1 MIGTSLTHYRIT
13 AKLGEGGMGEVYRA
27 TDTRLGREVAIKLLP
42 AALAGDA
49 ERLQGFERE
58 AQLLAALNHPHIA
71 TIHGV
76 EDSDGAKALV
86 LELVEGPTLQDRIAQ
101 GPLPVDEALAI
112 ARQIAEALEAA
123 HEKGIIHRDLKPANV
138 KLTAD
143 GNVKV
148 LDFGLAK
155 ALDASATSSLSPSA
169 SPTLMNSPTLTAAG
183 TQLGIIL
190 GTAAYMAPEQAKGA
204 AVDKRADIWAFGLV
218 LHEMLTGER
227 LFAGDSVA
235 ETLAGV
241 LKSDIDFSKL
251 PASIATAV
259 RQLLRRCLER
269 NPKTR
274 LHDIADARLV
284 IDDLLAGRVEAGG
297 AVTSAAGPE
306 RRGHGFFLVGGLA
319 ALFGLALGLATTW
332 RPWSKSASPP
342 PALRLEISAPA
353 GTTFGTGL
361 ALSPGGPTL
370 PFLPPGPGGGLAPR
384 V

>member
-1 MIGTSLTHYRIT
+1 
-13 AKLGEGGMGEVYRA
+13 MGEVYRA

-42 AALAGDA
+42 AALAEDA
-49 ERLQGFERE
+49 ERLQRFERE
-58 AQLLAALNHPHIA
+58 GQPPAALHPPHIA

-227 LFAGDSVA
+227 LFARDSVA
-235 ETLAGV
+235 EALAGV

-269 NPKTR
+269 NPKNR
-274 LHDIADARLV
+274 LHDIADARIVL
-284 IDDLLAGRVEAGG
+284 DDVAAGKADDGGNLGAVAPARSRSARSPALPWLAGF
-297 AVTSAAGPE
+297 AVG
-306 RRGHGFFLVGGLA
+306 A
-319 ALFGLALGLATTW
+319 ALATLATRTVLAPA
-332 RPWSKSASPP
+332 RAQP
-342 PALRLEISAPA
+342 PALVSLTYS
-353 GTTFGTGL
+353 GKD
-361 ALSPGGPTL
+361 S
-370 PFLPPGPGGGLAPR
+370 
-384 V
+384 